1 MRTNLQHLDKIKV
14 AAVSYLNTKPL
25 LYGVKRSPALLSQM
39 ELIED
44 FPSKI
49 GKMLVD
55 NEVDLGLIPVAY
67 IPQLKDWKIVSNY
80 CIGSVGP
87 VETVC
92 LFSEVPVEQI
102 ETVILDYQSFSSINL
117 CKVIF
122 AHFWKKK
129 VTYQKATPGYIDQI
143 KGTTAGVI
151 IGDRVFEQKYGLH
164 PQKYIYDLA
173 EVWTSFTGLPF
184 MMAAWIANKPLPA
197 AFIHDFDLANKVG
210 LDNLAAVSKEN
221 PYGYFDLETYYR
233 EKISYQVT
241 EDKMKALDLFLNLMK
256 QTETETEIQD
266 TSN

>member
-1 MRTNLQHLDKIKV
+1 MLSLRANLQHLKKIKV

-25 LYGVKRSPALLSQM
+25 LYGIKRSPELLEQM
-39 ELIED
+39 ELVED

-67 IPQLKDWKIVSNY
+67 IPQLNNWKIVSDY

-92 LFSEVPVEQI
+92 LFSDVPLEQI

-122 AHFWKKK
+122 HHFWKKK
-129 VTYQKATPGYIDQI
+129 VTYQAATPGYIAQI
-143 KGTTAGVI
+143 KGHTAGVI
-151 IGDRVFEQKYGLH
+151 IGDRVFEQKYGPR

-173 EVWTSFTGLPF
+173 EVWTDFTGLPF
-184 MMAAWIANKPLPA
+184 MMAAWIANKQLPEDFIQ
-197 AFIHDFDLANKVG
+197 AFNLANKAG
-210 LDNLAAVSKEN
+210 LDNLAAVSAEN
-221 PYGYFDLETYYR
+221 PYPYFDLETYFR
-233 EKISYQVT
+233 DKISYKVDP
-241 EDKMKALDLFLNLMK
+241 EKMEALTLFLKYMQELPA
-256 QTETETEIQD
+256 
-266 TSN
+266 